1 MTEKH
6 ARTDTDVH
14 ADLAFV
20 KALVTEGGRSRVSG
34 GALYLTGGLCYGLQ
48 CIVQWVHLAGIVN
61 IGGLGNLIA
70 GILPTVVFLTVM
82 CVILWRDRKVPQN
95 GVATRALNAAFS
107 SAGLA
112 NLFMV
117 AVFGYAAITEK
128 SLLIWLLYPITVCA
142 FQGAVW
148 YTAYMIRRQLWLA
161 VISAGWFVTT
171 LTLAVLIGTP
181 HYVLVLGLALFII
194 MGGGGL
200 YMMKQART

>member
-1 MTEKH
+1 MTEKPVE
-6 ARTDTDVH
+6 AASDVH

-20 KALVTEGGRSRVSG
+20 KALVTEGSRVRISG

-48 CIVQWVHLAGIVN
+48 CIVQWIHLAGIVN

-70 GILPTVVFLTVM
+70 GILPTVVFLAVM
-82 CVILWRDRKVPQN
+82 CVILWRDRKIPKN

-117 AVFGYAAITEK
+117 AIFAHAALTEK
-128 SLLIWLLYPITVCA
+128 SILLWLLYPITVCA

-148 YTAYMIRRQLWLA
+148 YTAYMIRREMWLA
-161 VISAGWFVTT
+161 AISAGWFVTT
-171 LTLAVLIGTP
+171 LTLAFLIATP
-181 HYVLVLGLALFII
+181 HYVLVLGIALFVI
-194 MGGGGL
+194 MGGGGW
-200 YMMKQART
+200 YMMQQARK